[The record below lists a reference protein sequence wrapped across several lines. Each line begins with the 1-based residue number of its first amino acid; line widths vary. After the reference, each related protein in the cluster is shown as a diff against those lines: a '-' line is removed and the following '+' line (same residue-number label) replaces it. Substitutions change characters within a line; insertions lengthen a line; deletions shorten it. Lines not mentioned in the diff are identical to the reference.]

1 MEHLRSVTT
10 SVISFGQTVAREHP
24 TALAV
29 GSTGLALATAPITG
43 PAVLG
48 VVGFSA
54 TGPVAASLA
63 ATWQSSIGAVQA
75 GSLFATLQGAAM
87 GGAAAGTFT
96 TASNIG
102 IGIMGS
108 AAVGTQ
114 FTDTKR
120 RLSVKYDGKYS
131 DESQPAED
139 NESMASNPQTSGI
152 NDFLDTEFAE
162 LLKIDMS

>member
-1 MEHLRSVTT
+1 MERLKNATT
-10 SVISFGQTVAREHP
+10 SIISFGQTVGREHS

-29 GSTGLALATAPITG
+29 GGAGLALATAPVTG

-48 VVGFSA
+48 AVGFSS

-63 ATWQSSIGAVQA
+63 AAWQSSIGIVQA
-75 GSLFATLQGAAM
+75 GTWFATLQSAAM
-87 GGAAAGTFT
+87 GGATAGTFT

-114 FTDTKR
+114 LNDKKR
-120 RLSVKYDGKYS
+120 RLSVGNDH
-131 DESQPAED
+131 
-139 NESMASNPQTSGI
+139 ASNPQTS
-152 NDFLDTEFAE
+152 DPDDSLDTEFMK
-162 LLKIDMS
+162 LLKIDIS